1 MKFYDVMIVGVY
13 FVASGCHPCL
23 CSAVQ
28 VKLIGRIRS
37 GCNLGKYNNQPSDK
51 IILIQQ
57 SKKIKLEMASNKK
70 FSVSYITSVILS
82 HK

>member
-1 MKFYDVMIVGVY
+1 MLVRVY

-28 VKLIGRIRS
+28 VKLIGRIRF
-37 GCNLGKYNNQPSDK
+37 GCNLGKYNNQPSDE

-57 SKKIKLEMASNKK
+57 CWNEEKKKQKS
-70 FSVSYITSVILS
+70 LS
-82 HK
+82 QLLW